1 MKDKKIEKFRIE
13 YETKIKKYR
22 DRYYEKIQSKEY
34 KYTGHK
40 INYNAISIT
49 ITILVA
55 TLVLL
60 LARNFIGDIIALL
73 IAIISTI
80 ITRYII
86 KENDNLQ
93 NNDFTRAIRKAG
105 YFTIEAYEEKLSEYL
120 TGPCG
125 VYKTELEELK
135 RVYNIDDDTTIL
147 YAQNNDRY
155 YAWNNKD
162 KSILYLLNT
171 KITEKPEVRQYPMDK
186 IRYYRLDKTQ
196 KVVIIKTDGED
207 HYFLPKS
214 YEEIEILIPGK
225 EFHKSQTFEPE
236 KYIND
241 FELYIHKVKTK
252 MEEREKS
259 CTKKKTIAKNTA
271 IATILIMITTSI
283 LEHFIPAIEIFGVI
297 ARIAII
303 IPFINNLNR
312 YYREKFR
319 IPKNEY
325 EIIKALNEDR
335 ENINRFHE
343 LKVSLAI
350 DNTSD
355 VIYTKE
361 GQQYLA
367 WTKNGY
373 FHLFLNIIY
382 FNVVYIVVKTQ
393 DVEYYKKEEK
403 ECIVKLKDRT
413 LTFKPCAEEV
423 FSRILANK
431 DYYWLKNIKK

>member
-1 MKDKKIEKFRIE
+1 MKDKKIEKFINN

-22 DRYYEKIQSKEY
+22 DRYYEKINSKVY

-40 INYNAISIT
+40 VNYNAISILVST
-49 ITILVA
+49 LISILVLILFRNIVGD
-55 TLVLL
+55 LVAL
-60 LARNFIGDIIALL
+60 IIAT
-73 IAIISTI
+73 ASTI

-86 KENDNLQ
+86 KEDDNLQ
-93 NNDFTRAIRKAG
+93 NNDFTRAIRKLG
-105 YFTIEAYEEKLSEYL
+105 YFTVEAYDEKLSEYI

-135 RVYNIDDDTTIL
+135 RVYNIDDDTDIL

-155 YAWNNKD
+155 YAWNNND
-162 KSILYLLNT
+162 KSMFYLLNT
-171 KITEKPEVRQYPMDK
+171 KISEKPEVKQIPMDK
-186 IRYYRLDKTQ
+186 VRYYRLDKTQ
-196 KVVIIKTDGED
+196 KLIIIKTDGED
-207 HYFLPKS
+207 FYFLPKS
-214 YEEIEILIPGK
+214 YEEIEQLLPGK

-241 FELYIHKVKTK
+241 FELYIHNVKTEL
-252 MEEREKS
+252 EEKEKS
-259 CTKKKTIAKNTA
+259 CKKKKSIAKNTT
-271 IATILIMITTSI
+271 IATLIIMITTTV
-283 LEHFIPAIEIFGVI
+283 LEHFIPALEIPCLL
-297 ARIAII
+297 ARIIII
-303 IPFINNLNR
+303 IPYISNLNR
-312 YYREKFR
+312 YYREQFR

-325 EIIKALNEDR
+325 EIIKTLNEDR
-335 ENINRFHE
+335 DNINHFHE

-361 GQQYLA
+361 GQQYLT

-373 FHLFLNIIY
+373 FHLFLNMIY
-382 FNVVYIVVKTQ
+382 FNVVYIVIKVE

-413 LTFKPCAEEV
+413 LTFKPCAEDI
-423 FSRILANK
+423 FKKILANK
-431 DYYWLKNIKK
+431 DYYWLKNTKK

>member
-1 MKDKKIEKFRIE
+1 MKDKKIEKFRTD
-13 YETKIKKYR
+13 YETRIKKYR
-22 DRYYEKIQSKEY
+22 DRYYEKLQSKEY

-40 INYNAISIT
+40 INYNAI
-49 ITILVA
+49 
-55 TLVLL
+55 
-60 LARNFIGDIIALL
+60 
-73 IAIISTI
+73 AIVISVVISTI
-80 ITRYII
+80 ILALFRNIVGDVVALLFATLSTILTRYII

-93 NNDFTRAIRKAG
+93 NNDFTRAIRKLG
-105 YFTIEAYEEKLSEYL
+105 YFTVEKYDEKLSEYL

-147 YAQNNDRY
+147 YAQNNDRF
-155 YAWNNKD
+155 YAWNNKE

-171 KITEKPEVRQYPMDK
+171 KITEKPEVRQFPTDK

-196 KVVIIKTDGED
+196 KVVVIKTDGED
-207 HYFLPKS
+207 YYFMPKS
-214 YEEIEILIPGK
+214 YDDIEQLLPGK

-241 FELYIHKVKTK
+241 FELYIHDVKTE
-252 MEEREKS
+252 MEEKERS
-259 CTKKKTIAKNTA
+259 CSKKKAIAKNTA
-271 IATILIMITTSI
+271 IATLIITITTCI
-283 LEHFIPAIEIFGVI
+283 LEHFIPQIEIFCVL

-303 IPFINNLNR
+303 IPYINNLNR

-325 EIIKALNEDR
+325 EIIKALNDDR
-335 ENINRFHE
+335 ENINHFHE

-382 FNVVYIVVKTQ
+382 FNVVYIVIKTE
-393 DVEYYKKEEK
+393 DVEYYKREEK
-403 ECIVKLKDRT
+403 ECIVKFKDKT
-413 LTFKPCAEEV
+413 LTFKPCAEDV
-423 FSRILANK
+423 FKKILANK